1 MFRRFWEAFWAI
13 VIFRLVLG
21 VWLRF
26 SISTHPH
33 FLNSWNDGDKSFT
46 TPLKNSQICEKW
58 V

>member
-1 MFRRFWEAFWAI
+1 
-13 VIFRLVLG
+13 LG

-26 SISTHPH
+26 SISPHPH
-33 FLNSWNDGDKSFT
+33 FLKKWNDGDKRFA